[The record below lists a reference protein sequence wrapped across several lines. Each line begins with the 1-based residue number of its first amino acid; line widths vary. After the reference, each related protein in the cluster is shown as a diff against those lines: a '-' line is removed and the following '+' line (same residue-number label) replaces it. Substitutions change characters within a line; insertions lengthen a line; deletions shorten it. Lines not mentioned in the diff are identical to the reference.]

1 MSQTVSKV
9 DEYDKLIRS
18 AGEFD
23 ETSVVILKRL
33 LAHRRMLAVAILN
46 HQNGESLLGC
56 AYENRNQQIKNLLAL

>member
-33 LAHRRMLAVAILN
+33 LAHRRMLTVAILN
-46 HQNGESLLGC
+46 HQNGESHLGC
-56 AYENRNQQIKNLLAL
+56 AYENCNQ